1 MAGWDTD
8 HPNRQNVAVSNTPN
22 IAEMNF
28 STKIL
33 VIKGEIY
40 SGTKV

>member
-1 MAGWDTD
+1 MGHWQPPIDNA
-8 HPNRQNVAVSNTPN
+8 AVSNTPN

-40 SGTKV
+40 GGTEV